1 MCKIEELKAK
11 AKNSKS
17 DVMGFESAAF
27 NFAHENTSS
36 LTARMCPQRFAGSQ
50 YFCSFVKGI

>member
-1 MCKIEELKAK
+1 
-11 AKNSKS
+11 
-17 DVMGFESAAF
+17 MGFESAAF